1 MPAVT
6 SKEARQRKLAL
17 GITREYYLLYDA
29 GAMKEFLDDFAK
41 KSKFDQED
49 EKYDLIYDVTKF
61 VMASMTVNRNFAER
75 QWGVPSVACSAAES
89 GYGPLMYDIVMEL
102 EGGLT
107 SDRNSVKPAAKNVW
121 KYYHDNRP
129 DVKEKEFD
137 DLENPKTPQKI
148 DDAWLWPGK
157 SKNPLNYAFFATK
170 KTPVGTLIKNHEAMK
185 PYFKKYRSVGITVPE
200 LNNYFFN
207 SKYHLCQP

>member
-137 DLENPKTPQKI
+137 DLENPKTPQK
-148 DDAWLWPGK
+148 
-157 SKNPLNYAFFATK
+157 N
-170 KTPVGTLIKNHEAMK
+170 
-185 PYFKKYRSVGITVPE
+185 
-200 LNNYFFN
+200 
-207 SKYHLCQP
+207 